1 MTHETYEY
9 TLTTAKGFL
18 LMVICGLITVW
29 AAYMAMT
36 HNGSLDLGAVTF
48 GPQGATF
55 AYGVLGLVT
64 GWVTFDE
71 VRNWMRP
78 SEQKAPTVLDN
89 EAISAPAQPDNPAV
103 LRLTYK
109 GISDIKTRSVSGTRV
124 IEIRHMDGN
133 LTISGSALGSREAFD
148 SLLQSLQARVAL
160 TRGYRY

>member
-18 LMVICGLITVW
+18 LMVVCGLITVW
-29 AAYMAMT
+29 AGYMAAT
-36 HNGSLDLGAVTF
+36 HQGSLSVAGFSLGM
-48 GPQGATF
+48 QGATF
-55 AYGVLGLVT
+55 AYLVLATVT

-71 VRNWMRP
+71 IRSWMRP
-78 SEQKAPTVLDN
+78 AERKAPIVLDN

-103 LRLTYK
+103 LRLSYK
-109 GISDIKTRSVSGTRV
+109 GISDIKTRSVSGNRV